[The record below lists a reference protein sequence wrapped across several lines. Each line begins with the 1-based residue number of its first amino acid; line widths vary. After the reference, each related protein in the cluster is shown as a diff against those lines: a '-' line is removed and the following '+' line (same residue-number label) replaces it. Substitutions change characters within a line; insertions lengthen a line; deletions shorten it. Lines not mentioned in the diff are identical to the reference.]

1 MSTEQTEKAYVRYGF
16 LTEKQCKL
24 MAESVFRILENTGC
38 EIRNKKARE
47 LLAEKG
53 CRIEGELVRIP
64 EKLTR
69 WALEQA
75 PSVVTLY
82 GRDGRPD
89 MVLQPGSVHFGPAIT
104 IAQIY
109 DTDTGKL
116 RYSTK
121 QDSVNAAILMDALP
135 NISWVSA
142 LTSANDVPAEVRD
155 IAELHAILSNTRKP
169 VMYWA
174 QNMDTLRYEFEMFEA
189 VAGSPESMQEKPF
202 MVNLVCPLDPLVH
215 TEDGV
220 DQLIYL
226 AEKKSPAVYIAGIG
240 FGLTGPATI
249 AGAVNLG
256 IADTLAGLV
265 IAQVVNPGTP
275 FIASKFSDNV
285 DMHTMKVTHSNPEMQ
300 VALAA
305 TADVF
310 RYMGLPFCSN
320 FGGTDNGELD
330 QISMFDKSTQYYTAL
345 LTGTNMNFAMG
356 AYESGNG
363 CRHADLVLADEM
375 ISYLKVLTAGMEIT
389 EETLA
394 EEVIQEVGPGGAFMA
409 EEHTIDHIYDFWQA
423 DILKPRTSTSKDQRT
438 LEERLNER
446 VRAVIKDGTK
456 HPLPQQVQSE
466 IDMIM
471 ERAVKELT

>member
-1 MSTEQTEKAYVRYGF
+1 MDTEQTSKASVQYSF
-16 LTEKQCKL
+16 LTEKQCAA
-24 MAESVFRILENTGC
+24 MAESVYRILENTGC

-47 LLAEKG
+47 ILAAKG
-53 CRIEGELVRIP
+53 CRVEGDLVKIP
-64 EKLTR
+64 ENLTR
-69 WALEQA
+69 WAIDQA

-82 GRDGRPD
+82 GRDGKPD
-89 MVLQPGSVHFGPAIT
+89 MVLQPGNVYFGPAIT
-104 IAQIY
+104 ISRIY
-109 DTDTGKL
+109 DTVTGEL
-116 RYSTK
+116 RYSTR
-121 QDSVNAAILMDALP
+121 QDSVDAAILMDVLN

-142 LTSANDVPAEVRD
+142 LTSANDVAAPVRD

-174 QNMDTLRYEFEMFEA
+174 QNMETLKYEFEMFKA
-189 VAGSPESMQEKPF
+189 VEESPNAMQEKPF

-220 DQLIYL
+220 DQLMYM
-226 AEKKSPAVYIAGIG
+226 AEKKSPVVYIAGIG

-265 IAQVVNPGTP
+265 ISQAVNPGTP

-330 QISMFDKSTQYYTAL
+330 QISMFDKSTQYYSAL

-356 AYESGNG
+356 AYESGSC

-375 ISYLKVLTAGMEIT
+375 ISYLKVLTAGMEIF
-389 EETLA
+389 EEALA

-409 EEHTIDHIYDFWQA
+409 EDHTIDHIYDFWQA
-423 DILKPRTSTSKDQRT
+423 DVLKPWTSTAKDQRT
-438 LEERLNER
+438 LEERLNDR
-446 VRAVIKDGTK
+446 VRSILQEGTK
-456 HPLPQQVQSE
+456 HPLPQKAQAE
-466 IDMIM
+466 IDRIM
-471 ERAVKELT
+471 EKAVRELS